1 MVKMV
6 LMNFDSSKAF
16 CPVCITVVVLKN
28 CDPELS
34 YIIAELFNMRLK
46 EPCVSR
52 LLEGLIVCSCI

>member
-16 CPVCITVVVLKN
+16 CPVCIPVVVLKN